1 MNSSM
6 TSSVLMIVA
15 MFALMYF
22 LMIRPEKKRKQ
33 QAENMRNAL
42 KKGDSIVTIG
52 GIMGK
57 EAEVL
62 ERQVAFVRCNGGTNA
77 KKRYEYIGIQ
87 DCLSATKVAAGPLEC
102 QFGCLG
108 FGSCTKACKYGAIK
122 VVNGVAQ
129 VDEDLCV
136 GCMACAAACPTDD
149 HISRCHNGRHIVDI
163 LPHVNTAVFQ
173 VNTLFLHLFRHPS
186 LP

>member
-6 TSSVLMIVA
+6 TSSIVMIVA

-57 EAEVL
+57 VVSVTDESFVIETSEDRVRVEFAKWALNTNVTQQEA
-62 ERQVAFVRCNGGTNA
+62 QATATAA
-77 KKRYEYIGIQ
+77 KKGKKAE
-87 DCLSATKVAAGPLEC
+87 KVEEPAVEAPAAEE
-102 QFGCLG
+102 
-108 FGSCTKACKYGAIK
+108 
-122 VVNGVAQ
+122 VA
-129 VDEDLCV
+129 E
-136 GCMACAAACPTDD
+136 TEEK
-149 HISRCHNGRHIVDI
+149 
-163 LPHVNTAVFQ
+163 
-173 VNTLFLHLFRHPS
+173 
-186 LP
+186 

>member
-6 TSSVLMIVA
+6 TSSVIMIVA

-57 EAEVL
+57 VVSVSDES
-62 ERQVAFVRCNGGTNA
+62 FVIETSEDRVRIEFAKWALSTNA
-77 KKRYEYIGIQ
+77 TQ
-87 DCLSATKVAAGPLEC
+87 QAASAE
-102 QFGCLG
+102 
-108 FGSCTKACKYGAIK
+108 
-122 VVNGVAQ
+122 
-129 VDEDLCV
+129 
-136 GCMACAAACPTDD
+136 AAAAKKGKKAAKAEEAP
-149 HISRCHNGRHIVDI
+149 VVEEA
-163 LPHVNTAVFQ
+163 PAVEE
-173 VNTLFLHLFRHPS
+173 VAES
-186 LP
+186 EEK

>member
-6 TSSVLMIVA
+6 TSSILMIVA

-57 EAEVL
+57 VVSVTDESFVIETSEDRVRIEFAKWALSTNATQQEAQAAAAEKKGKKAEKVEAPVEEAPAVEEVAEAE
-62 ERQVAFVRCNGGTNA
+62 E
-77 KKRYEYIGIQ
+77 K
-87 DCLSATKVAAGPLEC
+87 
-102 QFGCLG
+102 
-108 FGSCTKACKYGAIK
+108 
-122 VVNGVAQ
+122 
-129 VDEDLCV
+129 
-136 GCMACAAACPTDD
+136 
-149 HISRCHNGRHIVDI
+149 
-163 LPHVNTAVFQ
+163 
-173 VNTLFLHLFRHPS
+173 
-186 LP
+186 